1 MQQIMKGLDYWHNRN
16 FLHWDIK
23 CSNMMNNR
31 GQVELADF
39 GLARLYTAKDKVR
52 PNRNKVITRWV
63 MESIELYFRPSELLL
78 GEERCGPTIDV

>member
-39 GLARLYTAKDKVR
+39 GLARLYTAKDKA
-52 PNRNKVITRWV
+52 IGAFAW
-63 MESIELYFRPSELLL
+63 
-78 GEERCGPTIDV
+78 